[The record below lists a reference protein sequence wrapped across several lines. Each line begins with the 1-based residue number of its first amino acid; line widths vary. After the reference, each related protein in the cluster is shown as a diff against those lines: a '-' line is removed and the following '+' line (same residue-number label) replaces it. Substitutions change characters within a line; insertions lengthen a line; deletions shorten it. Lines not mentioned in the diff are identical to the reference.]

1 MRSKK
6 LISFHARVVKDIN
19 EQLVLNLIQEN
30 EVIASSELAKITG
43 MRPSTIFNILKEL
56 SAKSFVLFYGKGD
69 STSKGGKKPY
79 MWTLNKDA
87 AYVIGLDIE
96 VGEMSLVVLNFKG
109 ELIYSR
115 NIKIDTVNTVDEL
128 AESIITAVN
137 FAIEDNNLETS
148 KILGVGIAFA
158 GIVDCQR
165 GVVVMSSILPDL
177 NFNLIEKLNVF
188 PFKVLLENNAN
199 AVAVGYKWKNNIKA
213 SRNYLT
219 ILIEIDKNVSGLGIG
234 IVINGNLY
242 RGSSY
247 CAGELYPHLPTLKE
261 ILASYRSRFHEGKV
275 LKNFLNSI
283 DSIDIELLLHAAK
296 EEDEIAKLIFSKI
309 GSIVGQTIA
318 PAVSL
323 LNPDTLILTGVV
335 SELEGVIIE
344 AVRKEIEMRVISIT
358 SNALEIVVDRYHQ
371 FSVAVGAA
379 SLVLENFF
387 KLPVVKQ

>member
-6 LISFHARVVKDIN
+6 LLSFHAKVVKDIN

-30 EVIASSELAKITG
+30 EVIASSDLAKITG

-109 ELIYSR
+109 ELIYKR
-115 NIKIDTVNTVDEL
+115 NIKIDRVNTVAEL
-128 AESIITAVN
+128 ADSIITAVN
-137 FAIEDNNLETS
+137 LAIEDNKLEHS

-158 GIVDCQR
+158 GIVDCKR
-165 GVVVMSSILPDL
+165 GVVVMSSILPEL
-177 NFNLIEKLNVF
+177 NFNLLERLNVF
-188 PFKVLLENNAN
+188 PFKILLENNAN
-199 AVAVGYKWKNNIKA
+199 AVAVGYKWKNNVKA
-213 SRNYLT
+213 RRNYLT

-234 IVINGNLY
+234 VVINGNLY

-261 ILASYRSRFHEGKV
+261 IMASYRSRFAEGKV
-275 LKNFLNSI
+275 LKNYMNSF
-283 DSIDIELLLHAAK
+283 DSIDIEVVLQAAK
-296 EEDEIAKLIFSKI
+296 EGDEIAKLIFSKI

-335 SELEGVIIE
+335 SELEDIILE

-358 SNALEIVVDRYHQ
+358 SNALDIVVDRYHQ

>member
-109 ELIYSR
+109 ELIYKR
-115 NIKIDTVNTVDEL
+115 NIKIDTVNSVDEL
-128 AESIITAVN
+128 ANSIITAIN
-137 FAIEDNNLETS
+137 LAIEENKLEHS
-148 KILGVGIAFA
+148 KILGAGIAFA

-177 NFNLIEKLNVF
+177 NFNLLEKLKVF
-188 PFKVLLENNAN
+188 PFKIFLENNAN
-199 AVAVGYKWKNNIKA
+199 AVAVGYKWKNNVKA
-213 SRNYLT
+213 RRNYLT
-219 ILIEIDKNVSGLGIG
+219 VLIEIDKNVSGLGIG
-234 IVINGNLY
+234 IVINGTLY

-261 ILASYRSRFHEGKV
+261 IVASYRSRFPEGKAM
-275 LKNFLNSI
+275 KNYMNSL
-283 DSIDIELLLHAAK
+283 DSIDIELVLQAAK
-296 EEDEIAKLIFSKI
+296 EGDEIAKLIFSKI

-335 SELEGVIIE
+335 SELEEIIVDS
-344 AVRKEIEMRVISIT
+344 VRKEIEMRVISIT
-358 SNALEIVVDRYHQ
+358 SNALDIVVDRYHQ